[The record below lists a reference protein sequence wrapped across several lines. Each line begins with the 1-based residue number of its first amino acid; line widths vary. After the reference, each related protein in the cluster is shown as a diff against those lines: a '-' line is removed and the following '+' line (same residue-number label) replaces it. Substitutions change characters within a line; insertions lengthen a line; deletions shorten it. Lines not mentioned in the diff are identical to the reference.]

1 MNDIA
6 DKNAPEPTA
15 PEPTPA
21 TGTTP
26 ATDATNEDVVL
37 RVEDLSVDFRTEGG
51 AARAVANAN
60 LTVRRGQTVAIVG
73 ESGSGKTTLAMAVLG
88 LLASNGSVAEG
99 HIWFKGEDLG
109 HVSGQRMA
117 QLRGTELGLVPQD
130 PMTNLD
136 PIMQIGRQ
144 VDEGLIDNGL
154 RTRRTAR
161 ARTVELLDEVG
172 LPDARARASQYP
184 HEFSGGMR
192 QRALIAMGLSGRPAL
207 LVADEPT
214 SALDVT
220 VQRGILDQLSALT
233 EDLGTAVLLITHD
246 LGLAAERADV
256 VVVMYR
262 GDIVEQGPARQV
274 LTAPQ
279 HEYTKR
285 LMAAAPSLAS
295 RRIEIARER
304 GLEDVLDDAL
314 LAPGAAEVER
324 LSEPA
329 DGAPSAQADKRST
342 SADSANLV
350 SVKDVSKVFSI
361 RGNSLFSR
369 SRDFTAVDGVSL
381 DIPRGSTVAVVGESG
396 SGKSTLARM
405 ILDIEKP
412 TTGSITFDGGL
423 VGAGGHR
430 EQIAYRRRVQPV
442 FQDPYSS
449 LDPLYSVYRAIEEP
463 LRAHSYGDVAARR
476 TRVEELADQVA
487 LSKGQLQRFPS
498 ELSGGQRQRVAI
510 ARALALS
517 PELVVCD
524 EAVSALDVVV
534 QAQILQ
540 LLAGLQEELGLTY
553 LFITH
558 DLAVVRQIADR
569 VLVMQEGRVVE
580 EGTVDAVFDSPS
592 TDYTRALLD
601 AIPGKDL
608 ELAL

>member
-1 MNDIA
+1 MSDTT
-6 DKNAPEPTA
+6 DK
-15 PEPTPA
+15 TPA
-21 TGTTP
+21 QP
-26 ATDATNEDVVL
+26 ATEAPADDVVL
-37 RVEDLSVDFRTEGG
+37 RVEDLCVDFRTEHG
-51 AARAVANAN
+51 AARAVSNAN

-99 HIWFKGEDLG
+99 HIWFKDEDLG
-109 HVSGQRMA
+109 HVTPQRMA

-144 VDEGLIDNGL
+144 IDSGLIDNGL
-154 RTRRTAR
+154 RTRRDAR

-172 LPDARARASQYP
+172 LPDARQRAAQFP

-220 VQRGILDQLSALT
+220 VQRGILDQLSGLT
-233 EDLGTAVLLITHD
+233 QDLGTAVLLITHD

-262 GDIVEQGPARQV
+262 GDIVEQGPAREV
-274 LTAPQ
+274 LTAPR
-279 HEYTKR
+279 HDYTKR

-304 GLEDVLDDAL
+304 GLDEVLDDAL
-314 LAPGAAEVER
+314 LAPE
-324 LSEPA
+324 A
-329 DGAPSAQADKRST
+329 DADS
-342 SADSANLV
+342 SADADVLV
-350 SVKDVSKVFSI
+350 SVKDASKVFSI
-361 RGNSLFSR
+361 RGKGLFSR
-369 SRDFTAVDGVSL
+369 AKDFTAVDGVSL

-412 TTGSITFDGGL
+412 TSGSITFDGAL
-423 VGAGGHR
+423 VGGGNHR
-430 EQIAYRRRVQPV
+430 DQIAYRRRVQPV

-449 LDPLYSVYRAIEEP
+449 LDPLYSVFRAIEEP
-463 LRAHSYGDVAARR
+463 LRAHDYGDAAARR
-476 TRVEELADQVA
+476 ARVEELADQVA

-540 LLAGLQEELGLTY
+540 LLAGLQEDLGLTY

-580 EGTVDAVFDSPS
+580 EGTVDSVFDSPG
-592 TDYTRALLD
+592 TAYTRALLD

>member
-1 MNDIA
+1 MSDT
-6 DKNAPEPTA
+6 PEQKTPGTA
-15 PEPTPA
+15 SDSVA
-21 TGTTP
+21 GLQ
-26 ATDATNEDVVL
+26 DADVVL
-37 RVEDLSVDFRTEGG
+37 RVEDLCVDFRTENG

-99 HIWFKGEDLG
+99 HIWFKDEDLG
-109 HVSGQRMA
+109 KVSPQRMA

-136 PIMQIGRQ
+136 PIMRIGQQI
-144 VDEGLIDNGL
+144 DEGLIDNGL
-154 RTRRTAR
+154 RSRRDAR
-161 ARTVELLDEVG
+161 TRTVELLDEVG
-172 LPDARARASQYP
+172 LPDARRRASQYP

-220 VQRGILDQLSALT
+220 VQRGILDQLSGLT
-233 EDLGTAVLLITHD
+233 EELGTAVLLITHD

-304 GLEDVLDDAL
+304 GLEEVLENAL
-314 LAPGAAEVER
+314 LAPGAEVER
-324 LSEPA
+324 VSEDA
-329 DGAPSAQADKRST
+329 EGAPTGEADTRST

-350 SVKDVSKVFSI
+350 SVRDVSKVFSI
-361 RGNSLFSR
+361 RGNGLFSR
-369 SRDFTAVDGVSL
+369 AKDFTAVDGVSL

-423 VGAGGHR
+423 VGAGSHR
-430 EQIAYRRRVQPV
+430 DQIAYRRRVQPV

-463 LRAHSYGDVAARR
+463 LRAHSYGDAAARR
-476 TRVEELADQVA
+476 ARVEELADQVA

-580 EGTVDAVFDSPS
+580 EGTVDSVFDSPA
-592 TDYTRALLD
+592 TAYTRALLD

>member
-1 MNDIA
+1 
-6 DKNAPEPTA
+6 
-15 PEPTPA
+15 
-21 TGTTP
+21 
-26 ATDATNEDVVL
+26 
-37 RVEDLSVDFRTEGG
+37 
-51 AARAVANAN
+51 
-60 LTVRRGQTVAIVG
+60 
-73 ESGSGKTTLAMAVLG
+73 MAVLG

-109 HVSGQRMA
+109 HVSPQRMA

-144 VDEGLIDNGL
+144 IDEGLIDNGL
-154 RTRRTAR
+154 RTRRDAR

-172 LPDARARASQYP
+172 LPDARRRASQFP

-220 VQRGILDQLSALT
+220 VQRGILDQLTGLT
-233 EDLGTAVLLITHD
+233 EELGTAVLLITHD
-246 LGLAAERADV
+246 LGLAAERADI

-304 GLEDVLDDAL
+304 GLDDVLDEAL
-314 LAPGAAEVER
+314 LAPGEEHGTTADAADAPAAEPAPLVEVR
-324 LSEPA
+324 DA
-329 DGAPSAQADKRST
+329 T
-342 SADSANLV
+342 
-350 SVKDVSKVFSI
+350 KVFSI
-361 RGNSLFSR
+361 RGNGLFSR
-369 SRDFTAVDGVSL
+369 SKDFTAVDGVSL

-412 TTGSITFDGGL
+412 TSGTITFDGAP

-449 LDPLYSVYRAIEEP
+449 LDPLYSVFRAIEEP
-463 LRAHSYGDVAARR
+463 LRAHDYGDAAARR
-476 TRVEELADQVA
+476 ARVEELAEQVA

-569 VLVMQEGRVVE
+569 VLVMQQGRMVE
-580 EGTVDAVFDSPS
+580 EGTVDDVFDSPS
-592 TDYTRALLD
+592 TEYTRALLD
-601 AIPGKDL
+601 AIPGRDL

>member
-1 MNDIA
+1 MSDTP
-6 DKNAPEPTA
+6 DKKTTEPAGAPS
-15 PEPTPA
+15 
-21 TGTTP
+21 G
-26 ATDATNEDVVL
+26 DDVVL
-37 RVEDLSVDFRTEGG
+37 RVEDLCVDFRTEHG
-51 AARAVANAN
+51 AARAVSNAN

-99 HIWFKGEDLG
+99 HIWFKDEDLG
-109 HVSGQRMA
+109 RVSPQRMA

-144 VDEGLIDNGL
+144 IDEGLIDNGL
-154 RTRRTAR
+154 RTRRDAR
-161 ARTVELLDEVG
+161 TRTVELLEEVG
-172 LPDARARASQYP
+172 LPDARQRAAQFP

-220 VQRGILDQLSALT
+220 VQRGILDQLSGLT
-233 EDLGTAVLLITHD
+233 QDLGTAVLLITHD
-246 LGLAAERADV
+246 LGLAAERADI

-304 GLEDVLDDAL
+304 GLDEVLDDTL
-314 LAPGAAEVER
+314 LAHGEEAAAGG
-324 LSEPA
+324 SAEP
-329 DGAPSAQADKRST
+329 DV
-342 SADSANLV
+342 LV

-361 RGNSLFSR
+361 RGRGLLSR
-369 SRDFTAVDGVSL
+369 SKGFTAVDGVSL

-423 VGAGGHR
+423 VGAGNHR
-430 EQIAYRRRVQPV
+430 DQIAYRRRVQPV

-449 LDPLYSVYRAIEEP
+449 LDPLYSVFRAIEEP
-463 LRAHSYGDVAARR
+463 LRAHDYGDAAARR
-476 TRVEELADQVA
+476 ARVAELADQVA
-487 LSKGQLQRFPS
+487 LSKGQLQRFPA

-540 LLAGLQEELGLTY
+540 LLAGLQEDLGLTY

-580 EGTVDAVFDSPS
+580 EGTVDSVFDAPG
-592 TDYTRALLD
+592 TEYTRTLLD

>member
-1 MNDIA
+1 MSDNPEKKTA
-6 DKNAPEPTA
+6 EPT
-15 PEPTPA
+15 
-21 TGTTP
+21 G
-26 ATDATNEDVVL
+26 DASAENVVL
-37 RVEDLSVDFRTEGG
+37 RVENLCVDFRTENG
-51 AARAVANAN
+51 AARAVSNAN
-60 LTVRRGQTVAIVG
+60 LVVERGQTVAIVG

-88 LLASNGSVAEG
+88 LLASNGSVADG
-99 HIWFKGEDLG
+99 HIWFKDEDLG
-109 HVSGQRMA
+109 KVSAQRMA

-130 PMTNLD
+130 PMTNLN

-144 VDEGLIDNGL
+144 IDEGLVDNGL
-154 RTRRTAR
+154 RTRRDAR
-161 ARTVELLDEVG
+161 TRTVELLDEVG
-172 LPDARARASQYP
+172 LPDARARAAQYP

-220 VQRGILDQLSALT
+220 VQRGILDQLSGLT
-233 EDLGTAVLLITHD
+233 QELGTAVLLITHD
-246 LGLAAERADV
+246 LGLAAERADT

-304 GLEDVLDDAL
+304 GLDEVLDDAL
-314 LAPGAAEVER
+314 LAPGEE
-324 LSEPA
+324 STGEA
-329 DGAPSAQADKRST
+329 DV
-342 SADSANLV
+342 LV

-361 RGNSLFSR
+361 RGKGLFSR
-369 SRDFTAVDGVSL
+369 STGFTAVDGVSL

-412 TTGSITFDGGL
+412 TTGTITFDGGL
-423 VGAGGHR
+423 VGAGNHR
-430 EQIAYRRRVQPV
+430 DQIAYRRRVQPV

-463 LRAHSYGDVAARR
+463 LRAHDYGDAAARR
-476 TRVEELADQVA
+476 ARVEELADQVA

-580 EGTVDAVFDSPS
+580 EGTVDAVFDSPA
-592 TDYTRALLD
+592 TAYTRALLD

>member
-1 MNDIA
+1 MSDT
-6 DKNAPEPTA
+6 PEQKIS
-15 PEPTPA
+15 
-21 TGTTP
+21 
-26 ATDATNEDVVL
+26 DAAAADVVL
-37 RVEDLSVDFRTEGG
+37 RVEDLSVDFRTENG

-99 HIWFKGEDLG
+99 HIWFKDEDLG
-109 HVSGQRMA
+109 KVSPQRMA

-136 PIMQIGRQ
+136 PIMRIGQQI
-144 VDEGLIDNGL
+144 DEGLIDNGL
-154 RTRRTAR
+154 RTRRDAR
-161 ARTVELLDEVG
+161 TRTVELLDEVG
-172 LPDARARASQYP
+172 LPDARRRASQYP

-220 VQRGILDQLSALT
+220 VQRGILDQLSGLT
-233 EDLGTAVLLITHD
+233 EELGTAVLLITHD

-274 LTAPQ
+274 LSDPQ

-314 LAPGAAEVER
+314 LAHGEDVAAEGSAE
-324 LSEPA
+324 A
-329 DGAPSAQADKRST
+329 DV
-342 SADSANLV
+342 LV

-361 RGNSLFSR
+361 RGNGLFSR
-369 SRDFTAVDGVSL
+369 AKDFTAVDGVSL

-412 TTGSITFDGGL
+412 TTGSIVFDGGL
-423 VGAGGHR
+423 VGAGNHR
-430 EQIAYRRRVQPV
+430 DQIAYRRRVQPV

-463 LRAHSYGDVAARR
+463 LRAHSYGDAAARR
-476 TRVEELADQVA
+476 ARVEELADQVA

-569 VLVMQEGRVVE
+569 VLVMQNGRVVE
-580 EGTVDAVFDSPS
+580 EGTVDSVFDSPA
-592 TDYTRALLD
+592 TAYTRALLD

>member
-1 MNDIA
+1 MSDTPEKSTP
-6 DKNAPEPTA
+6 DAPRSPAA
-15 PEPTPA
+15 PA
-21 TGTTP
+21 
-26 ATDATNEDVVL
+26 EDVVL
-37 RVEDLSVDFRTEGG
+37 RVEDLCVDFRTENG
-51 AARAVANAN
+51 AARAVSNAN
-60 LTVRRGQTVAIVG
+60 LSVRRGQTVAIVG

-99 HIWFKGEDLG
+99 HIWFKDEDLG
-109 HVSGQRMA
+109 KVSSQRMA

-130 PMTNLD
+130 PMTNLN

-144 VDEGLIDNGL
+144 IDEGLIDNGL
-154 RTRRTAR
+154 RTRRDAR
-161 ARTVELLDEVG
+161 TRTVELLDEVG
-172 LPDARARASQYP
+172 LPDARARAAQYP

-220 VQRGILDQLSALT
+220 VQRGILDQLSGLT
-233 EDLGTAVLLITHD
+233 QELGTAVLLITHD
-246 LGLAAERADV
+246 LGLAAERADI

-304 GLEDVLDDAL
+304 GLDEVLDDAL
-314 LAPGAAEVER
+314 LAHGEEPAAE
-324 LSEPA
+324 A
-329 DGAPSAQADKRST
+329 DV
-342 SADSANLV
+342 LV
-350 SVKDVSKVFSI
+350 SVKDVSKVFPI
-361 RGNSLFSR
+361 RGKGLLSR
-369 SRDFTAVDGVSL
+369 STSFTAVDGVSL

-412 TTGSITFDGGL
+412 TTGTITFDGAL
-423 VGAGGHR
+423 VGSGNHR
-430 EQIAYRRRVQPV
+430 DQIAYRRRVQPV

-463 LRAHSYGDVAARR
+463 LRAHDYGDSAARR
-476 TRVEELADQVA
+476 VRVEELADQVA
-487 LSKGQLQRFPS
+487 LSKSQLQRFPS

-540 LLAGLQEELGLTY
+540 LLARLQDDLGLTY

-569 VLVMQEGRVVE
+569 VLVMQQGRVVE
-580 EGTVDAVFDSPS
+580 QGTVDAVFDSPA

>member
-1 MNDIA
+1 MSDT
-6 DKNAPEPTA
+6 PEQKTPGTA
-15 PEPTPA
+15 SDSVAGPQ
-21 TGTTP
+21 
-26 ATDATNEDVVL
+26 DADVVL
-37 RVEDLSVDFRTEGG
+37 RVEDLCVDFRTENG

-99 HIWFKGEDLG
+99 HIWFKDEDLG
-109 HVSGQRMA
+109 KVSPQRMA

-136 PIMQIGRQ
+136 PIMRIGQQI
-144 VDEGLIDNGL
+144 DEGLIDNGL
-154 RTRRTAR
+154 RSRRDAR
-161 ARTVELLDEVG
+161 TRTVELLDEVG
-172 LPDARARASQYP
+172 LPDARRRASQYP

-220 VQRGILDQLSALT
+220 VQRGILDQLSGLT
-233 EDLGTAVLLITHD
+233 EELGTAVLLITHD

-304 GLEDVLDDAL
+304 GLDDVLDDAL
-314 LAPGAAEVER
+314 LAPGSPGSAEVER
-324 LSEPA
+324 VSEDA
-329 DGAPSAQADKRST
+329 EGAPTGEADTRST

-350 SVKDVSKVFSI
+350 SVRDVSKVFSI
-361 RGNSLFSR
+361 RGNGLFSR
-369 SRDFTAVDGVSL
+369 AKDFTAVDGVSL

-423 VGAGGHR
+423 VGAGSHR
-430 EQIAYRRRVQPV
+430 DQIAYRRRVQPV

-463 LRAHSYGDVAARR
+463 LRAHSYGDAAARR
-476 TRVEELADQVA
+476 ARVEELADQVA

-580 EGTVDAVFDSPS
+580 EGTVDSVFDSPA
-592 TDYTRALLD
+592 TAYTRALLD

>member
-1 MNDIA
+1 MSDN
-6 DKNAPEPTA
+6 PEKKTVKETAGPT
-15 PEPTPA
+15 
-21 TGTTP
+21 TGSSAGTS
-26 ATDATNEDVVL
+26 AKSSAESSAENVVL
-37 RVEDLSVDFRTEGG
+37 RVENLCVDFRTENG
-51 AARAVANAN
+51 AARAVSNAN
-60 LTVRRGQTVAIVG
+60 LTVERGQTVAIVG

-88 LLASNGSVAEG
+88 LLASNGSVAQG
-99 HIWFKGEDLG
+99 HIWFKDEDLG
-109 HVSGQRMA
+109 KVSPQRMA

-144 VDEGLIDNGL
+144 IDAGLIDNGL
-154 RTRRTAR
+154 RTRRDAR
-161 ARTVELLDEVG
+161 TRTVELLDEVG
-172 LPDARARASQYP
+172 LPDARARAAQYP

-220 VQRGILDQLSALT
+220 VQRGILDQLSGLT
-233 EDLGTAVLLITHD
+233 QELGTAVLLITHD
-246 LGLAAERADV
+246 LGLAAERADT

-304 GLEDVLDDAL
+304 GLDEVLDDAL
-314 LAPGAAEVER
+314 LAHGEETTT
-324 LSEPA
+324 EA
-329 DGAPSAQADKRST
+329 DV
-342 SADSANLV
+342 LV

-361 RGNSLFSR
+361 RGKGLFSR
-369 SRDFTAVDGVSL
+369 STGFTAVDGVSL

-412 TTGSITFDGGL
+412 TTGSITFDGGV
-423 VGAGGHR
+423 VGAGNHR
-430 EQIAYRRRVQPV
+430 DQIAYRRRVQPV

-449 LDPLYSVYRAIEEP
+449 LDPLYSVFRAIEEP
-463 LRAHSYGDVAARR
+463 LRAHDYGDAAARR
-476 TRVEELADQVA
+476 ARVEELAEQVA
-487 LSKGQLQRFPS
+487 LSKGQLQRFPA

-540 LLAGLQEELGLTY
+540 LLAGLQEDLGLTY

-580 EGTVDAVFDSPS
+580 EGTVDSVFDSPA
-592 TDYTRALLD
+592 TAYTRALLD

>member
-1 MNDIA
+1 
-6 DKNAPEPTA
+6 
-15 PEPTPA
+15 
-21 TGTTP
+21 
-26 ATDATNEDVVL
+26 
-37 RVEDLSVDFRTEGG
+37 
-51 AARAVANAN
+51 
-60 LTVRRGQTVAIVG
+60 
-73 ESGSGKTTLAMAVLG
+73 
-88 LLASNGSVAEG
+88 
-99 HIWFKGEDLG
+99 
-109 HVSGQRMA
+109 
-117 QLRGTELGLVPQD
+117 
-130 PMTNLD
+130 
-136 PIMQIGRQ
+136 
-144 VDEGLIDNGL
+144 
-154 RTRRTAR
+154 
-161 ARTVELLDEVG
+161 
-172 LPDARARASQYP
+172 
-184 HEFSGGMR
+184 MR

-220 VQRGILDQLSALT
+220 VQRGILDQLSGLT
-233 EDLGTAVLLITHD
+233 EELGTAVLLITHD
-246 LGLAAERADV
+246 LGLAAERADI
-256 VVVMYR
+256 VVVMYH
-262 GDIVEQGPARQV
+262 GEIVEQGPARQV

-279 HEYTKR
+279 HDYTKR

-304 GLEDVLDDAL
+304 GLDDVLEDAL
-314 LAPGAAEVER
+314 LAHGSPGAEVER
-324 LSEPA
+324 GSENA
-329 DGAPSAQADKRST
+329 EGAPTGEADTRST

-350 SVKDVSKVFSI
+350 SVQDVSKVFSI
-361 RGNSLFSR
+361 RGNGLFSR
-369 SRDFTAVDGVSL
+369 AKDFTAVDGVSL

-423 VGAGGHR
+423 VGAGNHR
-430 EQIAYRRRVQPV
+430 DQIAYRRRVQPV

-463 LRAHSYGDVAARR
+463 LRAHSYGDAAARR
-476 TRVEELADQVA
+476 ARVEELADQVA

-580 EGTVDAVFDSPS
+580 EGTVDSVFDSPA
-592 TDYTRALLD
+592 TAYTRALLD

>member
-1 MNDIA
+1 MNDEKKTQHTDDAGAGKRVI
-6 DKNAPEPTA
+6 DLTDG
-15 PEPTPA
+15 TD
-21 TGTTP
+21 TGT
-26 ATDATNEDVVL
+26 AQGAQAADDVVL
-37 RVEDLSVDFRTEGG
+37 RVEDLAVDFRTEGG
-51 AARAVANAN
+51 AARAVRGAN
-60 LTVRRGQTVAIVG
+60 LTVRRGETVAIVG

-99 HIWFKGEDLG
+99 HIWFRGEDLG
-109 HVSGQRMA
+109 KVSAQRLA
-117 QLRGTELGLVPQD
+117 SLRGTDLGLVPQD

-136 PIMQIGRQ
+136 PVMPIGRQ
-144 VDEGLIDNGL
+144 IDEGLIDNGL
-154 RTRRTAR
+154 RRPGRDAR
-161 ARTVELLDEVG
+161 GRTVELLSEAG
-172 LPDARARASQYP
+172 LPDAARRASQYP

-220 VQRGILDQLSALT
+220 VQRGILDQLSDLT
-233 EDLGTAVLLITHD
+233 HELGTAVLLITHD
-246 LGLAAERADV
+246 LGLAAERADQ

-262 GDIVEQGPARQV
+262 GEIVEQGPAREV
-274 LTAPQ
+274 LMNPH

-285 LMAAAPSLAS
+285 LMASAPSLAS

-304 GLEDVLDDAL
+304 GLEEVLQEAL
-314 LAPGAAEVER
+314 LAPEAEAEAAAGQAGAE
-324 LSEPA
+324 
-329 DGAPSAQADKRST
+329 AP
-342 SADSANLV
+342 LV
-350 SVKDVSKVFSI
+350 SVRDATKVFRI
-361 RGNSLFSR
+361 RGRGLLGR
-369 SRDFTAVDGVSL
+369 GKDFTAVDGVSL
-381 DIPRGSTVAVVGESG
+381 DVPRGSTVAVVGESG

-405 ILDIEKP
+405 ILDIEPP
-412 TTGSITFDGGL
+412 TSGTITFDGEP
-423 VGAGGHR
+423 VGGRTQAAR
-430 EQIAYRRRVQPV
+430 IAYRRRVQPV

-449 LDPLYSVYRAIEEP
+449 LDPMYSVFRAIEEP
-463 LRAHSYGDVAARR
+463 LRAHAYGDQAARR
-476 TRVEELADQVA
+476 ERVEELADQVA
-487 LSKGQLQRFPS
+487 LGKGLLRRFPS

-510 ARALALS
+510 ARALALR

-534 QAQILQ
+534 QAQILR

-569 VLVMQEGRVVE
+569 VLVMQDGRLVE
-580 EGTVDAVFDSPS
+580 EGTVDEVFDSPR
-592 TDYTRALLD
+592 TGYTRALLD

>member
-1 MNDIA
+1 MSDNPEKKTVKETA
-6 DKNAPEPTA
+6 EPTTA
-15 PEPTPA
+15 SS
-21 TGTTP
+21 TGTS
-26 ATDATNEDVVL
+26 AASSAENSAESSAENVVL
-37 RVEDLSVDFRTEGG
+37 RVENLCVDFRTENG
-51 AARAVANAN
+51 AARAVSNAN
-60 LTVRRGQTVAIVG
+60 LTVERGQTVAIVG

-99 HIWFKGEDLG
+99 HIWFKDEDLG
-109 HVSGQRMA
+109 KVSPQRMA

-144 VDEGLIDNGL
+144 IDAGLIDNGL
-154 RTRRTAR
+154 RTRRDAR
-161 ARTVELLDEVG
+161 TRTVELLDEVG
-172 LPDARARASQYP
+172 LPDARARAAQYP

-220 VQRGILDQLSALT
+220 VQRGILDQLSGLT
-233 EDLGTAVLLITHD
+233 QELGTAVLLITHD
-246 LGLAAERADV
+246 LGLAAERADT

-304 GLEDVLDDAL
+304 GLDEVLDDAL
-314 LAPGAAEVER
+314 LAHGEETTAE
-324 LSEPA
+324 A
-329 DGAPSAQADKRST
+329 DV
-342 SADSANLV
+342 LV

-361 RGNSLFSR
+361 RGKGLFSR
-369 SRDFTAVDGVSL
+369 STGFTAVDGVSL

-412 TTGSITFDGGL
+412 TTGSITFDGGV
-423 VGAGGHR
+423 VGAGNHR
-430 EQIAYRRRVQPV
+430 DQIAYRRRVQPV

-449 LDPLYSVYRAIEEP
+449 LDPLYSVFRAIEEP
-463 LRAHSYGDVAARR
+463 LRAHDYGDAAARR
-476 TRVEELADQVA
+476 ARVEELAEQVA
-487 LSKGQLQRFPS
+487 LSKGQLQRFPA

-540 LLAGLQEELGLTY
+540 LLAGLQEDLGLTY

-580 EGTVDAVFDSPS
+580 EGTVDSVFDSPA
-592 TDYTRALLD
+592 TAYTRALLD

>member
-1 MNDIA
+1 MSDN
-6 DKNAPEPTA
+6 PEKKTVKETAGPT
-15 PEPTPA
+15 
-21 TGTTP
+21 TGSSAGTS
-26 ATDATNEDVVL
+26 AKSSAESSAENVVL
-37 RVEDLSVDFRTEGG
+37 RVENLCVDFRTENG
-51 AARAVANAN
+51 AARAVSNAN
-60 LTVRRGQTVAIVG
+60 LTVERGQTVAIVG

-88 LLASNGSVAEG
+88 LLASNGSVAQG
-99 HIWFKGEDLG
+99 HIWFKDEDLG
-109 HVSGQRMA
+109 KVSPQRMA

-144 VDEGLIDNGL
+144 IDAGLIDNGL
-154 RTRRTAR
+154 RTRRDAR
-161 ARTVELLDEVG
+161 TRTVELLDEVG
-172 LPDARARASQYP
+172 LPDARARAAQYP

-220 VQRGILDQLSALT
+220 VQRGILDQLSGLT
-233 EDLGTAVLLITHD
+233 QELGTAVLLITHD
-246 LGLAAERADV
+246 LGLAAERADT

-304 GLEDVLDDAL
+304 GLDEVLDDAL
-314 LAPGAAEVER
+314 LAHGEETTT
-324 LSEPA
+324 EA
-329 DGAPSAQADKRST
+329 DV
-342 SADSANLV
+342 LV

-361 RGNSLFSR
+361 RGKGLFSR
-369 SRDFTAVDGVSL
+369 STGFTAVDGVSL

-412 TTGSITFDGGL
+412 TTGSITFDGGV
-423 VGAGGHR
+423 VGAGNHR
-430 EQIAYRRRVQPV
+430 DQIAYRRRVQPV

-449 LDPLYSVYRAIEEP
+449 LDPLYSVFRAIEEP
-463 LRAHSYGDVAARR
+463 LRAHDYGDAAARR
-476 TRVEELADQVA
+476 ARVEELADQVA
-487 LSKGQLQRFPS
+487 LSKGQLQRFPA

-540 LLAGLQEELGLTY
+540 LLAGLQEDLGLTY

-580 EGTVDAVFDSPS
+580 EGTVDSVFDSPA
-592 TDYTRALLD
+592 TAYTRALLD

>member
-1 MNDIA
+1 MSDEKNTMNEQRPA
-6 DKNAPEPTA
+6 AGSGAAEAGAPE
-15 PEPTPA
+15 
-21 TGTTP
+21 TGVAKTG
-26 ATDATNEDVVL
+26 ADDVVL
-37 RVEDLSVDFRTEGG
+37 RIEDLAVDFRTEGG
-51 AARAVANAN
+51 AARAVRDAN
-60 LTVRRGQTVAIVG
+60 LVVRRGETVAIVG

-99 HIWFKGEDLG
+99 HIWFQGEDLG
-109 HVSGQRMA
+109 EAGPQHLAR
-117 QLRGTELGLVPQD
+117 LRGTELGLVPQD

-136 PIMQIGRQ
+136 PVMRIGRQ
-144 VDEGLIDNGL
+144 IDEGLIDNGL
-154 RTRRTAR
+154 RTRRDAR

-172 LPDARARASQYP
+172 LPDAGRRASQYP

-220 VQRGILDQLSALT
+220 VQRGILDQLSDLT
-233 EDLGTAVLLITHD
+233 HELGTAVLLITHD
-246 LGLAAERADV
+246 LGLAAERADK

-262 GDIVEQGPARQV
+262 GEIVEQGPARDV
-274 LTAPQ
+274 LRNPR
-279 HEYTKR
+279 HEYTRR
-285 LMAAAPSLAS
+285 LMASAPSLAS
-295 RRIEIARER
+295 RRIEIARKR
-304 GLEDVLDDAL
+304 GLDDVLDRTL
-314 LAPGAAEVER
+314 LAHEDGAADR
-324 LSEPA
+324 
-329 DGAPSAQADKRST
+329 GAAP
-342 SADSANLV
+342 LV
-350 SVKDVSKVFSI
+350 SVRDVSKVFRI
-361 RGNSLFSR
+361 RGQGLLGR
-369 SRDFTAVDGVSL
+369 GKDFTAVDGVSL

-405 ILDIEKP
+405 ILDIETP
-412 TTGSITFDGGL
+412 TTGTIHFDGRP
-423 VGAGGHR
+423 AGGSTQAER
-430 EQIAYRRRVQPV
+430 IAYRRRVQPV

-449 LDPLYSVYRAIEEP
+449 LDPMYSVFRAIEEP
-463 LRAHSYGDVAARR
+463 LRAHRFGDPEARR
-476 TRVEELADQVA
+476 ARVEELAEQVA
-487 LSKGQLQRFPS
+487 LGKGLLRRFPS

-510 ARALALS
+510 ARALALK

-534 QAQILQ
+534 QAQILR

-569 VLVMQEGRVVE
+569 VLVMQNGMLVE
-580 EGTVDAVFDSPS
+580 EGTVDEVFDSPR
-592 TDYTRALLD
+592 TEYTRTLLD

>member
-6 DKNAPEPTA
+6 DKNPAK
-15 PEPTPA
+15 PTPA
-21 TGTTP
+21 EP
-26 ATDATNEDVVL
+26 ATDTTVTDTTATDTTPTDTTPTGGTTADTAADVVL

-99 HIWFKGEDLG
+99 HIWFKDEDLG
-109 HVSGQRMA
+109 KVSPQRMA

-144 VDEGLIDNGL
+144 VDEGLVDNGL

-172 LPDARARASQYP
+172 LPDARRRASQYP

-314 LAPGAAEVER
+314 LAPGEEAA
-324 LSEPA
+324 
-329 DGAPSAQADKRST
+329 AQSDV
-342 SADSANLV
+342 LV
-350 SVKDVSKVFSI
+350 SVKDVSKVFTI
-361 RGNSLFSR
+361 RGNGLFSR
-369 SRDFTAVDGVSL
+369 GQDFTAVDGVSL

-412 TTGSITFDGGL
+412 TTGTITFDGAL

-430 EQIAYRRRVQPV
+430 DQIAYRRRVQPV

-449 LDPLYSVYRAIEEP
+449 LDPLYSVFRAIEEP
-463 LRAHSYGDVAARR
+463 LRAHSYGDAAARR
-476 TRVEELADQVA
+476 ARVEELADQVA

-580 EGTVDAVFDSPS
+580 EGTVDDVFDSPT

>member
-1 MNDIA
+1 MSDT
-6 DKNAPEPTA
+6 PEQKTPGAAAGTA
-15 PEPTPA
+15 SDSVAGPQA
-21 TGTTP
+21 
-26 ATDATNEDVVL
+26 ADVVL
-37 RVEDLSVDFRTEGG
+37 RVEDLCVDFRTENG

-99 HIWFKGEDLG
+99 HIWFKDEDLG
-109 HVSGQRMA
+109 KVSPQRMA

-136 PIMQIGRQ
+136 PIMRIGQQI
-144 VDEGLIDNGL
+144 DEGLIDNGL
-154 RTRRTAR
+154 RSRRDAR
-161 ARTVELLDEVG
+161 TRTVELLDEVG
-172 LPDARARASQYP
+172 LPDARRRASQYP

-220 VQRGILDQLSALT
+220 VQRGILDQLSGLT
-233 EDLGTAVLLITHD
+233 EELGTAVLLITHD

-304 GLEDVLDDAL
+304 GLDDVLDDAL
-314 LAPGAAEVER
+314 LAHGEDVAAE
-324 LSEPA
+324 
-329 DGAPSAQADKRST
+329 GAGEASV
-342 SADSANLV
+342 LV

-361 RGNSLFSR
+361 RGNGLFSR
-369 SRDFTAVDGVSL
+369 AKDFTAVDGVSL

-423 VGAGGHR
+423 VGAGSHR
-430 EQIAYRRRVQPV
+430 DKIAYRRRVQPV

-463 LRAHSYGDVAARR
+463 LRAHSYGDAAARR
-476 TRVEELADQVA
+476 ARVEELADQVA

-540 LLAGLQEELGLTY
+540 LLAGLQEDLGLTY

-580 EGTVDAVFDSPS
+580 EGTVDSVFDSPA
-592 TDYTRALLD
+592 TAYTRALLD

>member
-1 MNDIA
+1 MSETP
-6 DKNAPEPTA
+6 DKNTIETQA
-15 PEPTPA
+15 
-21 TGTTP
+21 
-26 ATDATNEDVVL
+26 DDVVL
-37 RVEDLSVDFRTEGG
+37 RVEDLCVDFRTENG
-51 AARAVANAN
+51 AARAVSNAN

-88 LLASNGSVAEG
+88 LLANNGSVAEG

-109 HVSGQRMA
+109 HVSAQRMA
-117 QLRGTELGLVPQD
+117 RLRGTELGLVPQD

-136 PIMQIGRQ
+136 PIMRIGRQ
-144 VDEGLIDNGL
+144 IDEGLIDNGL
-154 RTRRTAR
+154 RSRRDAR

-172 LPDARARASQYP
+172 LPDARRRAGQYP

-220 VQRGILDQLSALT
+220 VQRGILDQLAGLT
-233 EDLGTAVLLITHD
+233 QDLGTAVLLITHD
-246 LGLAAERADV
+246 LGLAAERADH
-256 VVVMYR
+256 VVVMYH
-262 GDIVEQGPARQV
+262 GEIVEQGPARQV

-304 GLEDVLDDAL
+304 GLDDVLDDAL
-314 LAPGAAEVER
+314 LAPGAAEAEG
-324 LSEPA
+324 LSVAAE
-329 DGAPSAQADKRST
+329 GAPAGAGGEGST
-342 SADSANLV
+342 SANLV
-350 SVKDVSKVFSI
+350 SVRDVSKVFSI
-361 RGNSLFSR
+361 RGGGLLSR

-412 TTGSITFDGGL
+412 TSGTITFDGAL

-430 EQIAYRRRVQPV
+430 DQIAYRRRVQPV

-449 LDPLYSVYRAIEEP
+449 LDPLYSVFRAIEEP
-463 LRAHSYGDVAARR
+463 LRAHHYGDAAARR
-476 TRVEELADQVA
+476 ARVEELAEQVA
-487 LSKGQLQRFPS
+487 LSKGQLRRFPA

-580 EGTVDAVFDSPS
+580 EGTVDAVFDSPA

>member
-6 DKNAPEPTA
+6 DKNAS
-15 PEPTPA
+15 EPTPA
-21 TGTTP
+21 TPTPATRTTP
-26 ATDATNEDVVL
+26 AAEATNEDVVL
-37 RVEDLSVDFRTEGG
+37 RVEDLSVDFRTESG

-99 HIWFKGEDLG
+99 HIWFKDEDLG
-109 HVSGQRMA
+109 KVSPQRMA
-117 QLRGTELGLVPQD
+117 RLRGTELGLVPQD

-154 RTRRTAR
+154 RTRRDAR

-324 LSEPA
+324 LSETA
-329 DGAPSAQADKRST
+329 DGAPAGEGDKRST
-342 SADSANLV
+342 SANLV

-463 LRAHSYGDVAARR
+463 LRAHSYGDAAARR
-476 TRVEELADQVA
+476 ARVEELADQVA

-540 LLAGLQEELGLTY
+540 LLASLQEELGLTY

-580 EGTVDAVFDSPS
+580 EGTVDEVFDSPS

>member
-1 MNDIA
+1 MSETP
-6 DKNAPEPTA
+6 DKKTPAAPEKVA
-15 PEPTPA
+15 
-21 TGTTP
+21 
-26 ATDATNEDVVL
+26 DDVVL
-37 RVEDLSVDFRTEGG
+37 RVEDLCVDFRTENG

-99 HIWFKGEDLG
+99 HIWFKDEDLG
-109 HVSGQRMA
+109 HVSPQRMA

-154 RTRRTAR
+154 RTRRGAR
-161 ARTVELLDEVG
+161 TRTVELLDEVG
-172 LPDARARASQYP
+172 LPDARRRASQYP

-314 LAPGAAEVER
+314 LAPGEEAVAESDV
-324 LSEPA
+324 
-329 DGAPSAQADKRST
+329 
-342 SADSANLV
+342 LV

-369 SRDFTAVDGVSL
+369 GRDFTAVDGVSL

-412 TTGSITFDGGL
+412 TKGSITFDGGL

-430 EQIAYRRRVQPV
+430 AQIAYRRRVQPV

-463 LRAHSYGDVAARR
+463 LRAHSYGDAAARR
-476 TRVEELADQVA
+476 ARVEELADQVA

-580 EGTVDAVFDSPS
+580 EGTVDTVFDSPS

>member
-6 DKNAPEPTA
+6 DKN
-15 PEPTPA
+15 PA
-21 TGTTP
+21 
-26 ATDATNEDVVL
+26 DDVVL
-37 RVEDLSVDFRTEGG
+37 RVEDMSVDFRTEHG
-51 AARAVANAN
+51 AARAVSNAN
-60 LTVRRGQTVAIVG
+60 LVVRRGQTVAIVG

-99 HIWFKGEDLG
+99 HIWFKDEDLG
-109 HVSGQRMA
+109 AVSPQRMA

-130 PMTNLD
+130 PMTNLN
-136 PIMQIGRQ
+136 PILPIGRQ
-144 VDEGLIDNGL
+144 IDEGLIDNGL
-154 RTRRTAR
+154 RTRRDAR
-161 ARTVELLDEVG
+161 DRTVELLEEVG
-172 LPDARARASQYP
+172 LPDARRRASQYP

-220 VQRGILDQLSALT
+220 VQRGILDQLSGLT
-233 EDLGTAVLLITHD
+233 EELGTAVLLITHD
-246 LGLAAERADV
+246 LGLAAERADI

-304 GLEDVLDDAL
+304 GLDEVLDEAL
-314 LAPGAAEVER
+314 LAHGETAADAAAAE
-324 LSEPA
+324 
-329 DGAPSAQADKRST
+329 DG
-342 SADSANLV
+342 SANGHLAAKEVAPLV
-350 SVKDVSKVFSI
+350 SVQDVSKVFSI
-361 RGNSLFSR
+361 RGNSLFAR
-369 SRDFTAVDGVSL
+369 SKDFTAVDGVSL

-412 TTGSITFDGGL
+412 TRGTITFDGAV

-449 LDPLYSVYRAIEEP
+449 LDPLYSVFRAIEEP
-463 LRAHSYGDVAARR
+463 LRAHDYGDARARR
-476 TRVEELADQVA
+476 ARVEELAEQVA

-540 LLAGLQEELGLTY
+540 LLASLQEELGLTY

-569 VLVMQEGRVVE
+569 VLVMQQGRMVE

-601 AIPGKDL
+601 AIPGRDL

>member
-1 MNDIA
+1 MSETPEQKISA
-6 DKNAPEPTA
+6 ASGTAAGTASGAVAAPEA
-15 PEPTPA
+15 A
-21 TGTTP
+21 
-26 ATDATNEDVVL
+26 DVVL
-37 RVEDLSVDFRTEGG
+37 RVEDLCVDFRTENG

-99 HIWFKGEDLG
+99 HIWFKDEDLG
-109 HVSGQRMA
+109 KVSPQRMA

-136 PIMQIGRQ
+136 PIMRIGQQI
-144 VDEGLIDNGL
+144 DEGLIDNGL
-154 RTRRTAR
+154 RGRRDAR

-172 LPDARARASQYP
+172 LPDARRRASQYP

-220 VQRGILDQLSALT
+220 VQRGILDQLSGLT
-233 EDLGTAVLLITHD
+233 EELGTAVLLITHD

-274 LTAPQ
+274 LTDPQ
-279 HEYTKR
+279 HEYTRR

-314 LAPGAAEVER
+314 LAPGEDVA
-324 LSEPA
+324 A
-329 DGAPSAQADKRST
+329 DGAAEADV
-342 SADSANLV
+342 LV

-361 RGNSLFSR
+361 RGNGLFSR
-369 SRDFTAVDGVSL
+369 AKDFTAVDGVSL

-423 VGAGGHR
+423 VGAGNHR
-430 EQIAYRRRVQPV
+430 DQIAYRRRVQPV

-463 LRAHSYGDVAARR
+463 LRAHSYGDAAARR
-476 TRVEELADQVA
+476 ARVEELADQVA

-580 EGTVDAVFDSPS
+580 EGTVDSVFDSPA
-592 TDYTRALLD
+592 TAYTRALLD